1 MSELDGLRQF
11 LTGILGLGP
20 IENTL
25 IYQDP
30 DTNVYYVREVT
41 PELWSVAA
49 EYLDKHQIN

>member
-1 MSELDGLRQF
+1 MSELDDLRQF
-11 LTGILGLGP
+11 LRRLLWLGP

-41 PELWSVAA
+41 PELCIRLTKLS
-49 EYLDKHQIN
+49 LI